1 MNQTPSIGRIVH
13 YRIQNHPD
21 PLPAVIT
28 YTNIHN
34 DPEDMAVGLF
44 IMSPF
49 VGSYTMDEVTQ
60 GDGDYQWNWPPYTPA
75 PVTEVKPIRPT
86 YDHDEKP
93 EPPTLPQLA
102 EIIRVQNLNDLTPHQ
117 MAKEIIELFEGGS
130 NNEQISRTEMGRCK
144 GSRCRF

>member
-1 MNQTPSIGRIVH
+1 MSNQTPSIGRIVH

-49 VGSYTMDEVTQ
+49 VGGYTMDEVTQ
-60 GDGDYQWNWPPYTPA
+60 GDEDYQWNWPPYVPA
-75 PVTEVKPIRPT
+75 KPRPVPT
-86 YDHDEKP
+86 ADDVE
-93 EPPTLPQLA
+93 LLLRNN
-102 EIIRVQNLNDLTPHQ
+102 IGSSMNDVARQ
-117 MAKEIIELFEGGS
+117 IMWLF
-130 NNEQISRTEMGRCK
+130 K
-144 GSRCRF
+144 DFLK